1 MALEDSSFIRK
12 AFKTEKEIHV
22 ALGFLLGCLISAL
35 ITYIEAEWS
44 LAEITLAGL
53 WQVHIN
59 TPACWVADLAPVAIA
74 FYSWYGSRKIDMAN
88 RAATDANERYE
99 QMVVLRQMAESS
111 SRSKSEFLANM
122 SHEIRTPMNAII
134 GMNYLMGKTT
144 LSEKQVD
151 YHRKIEVSAKN
162 LLRIIDDILDF
173 SKIEAGKLTLE
184 ADTMTIAEV
193 VSEVADAVN
202 VKLQHKS
209 EVEFITYVDVAIP
222 RYVLGDSLRLR
233 QVLLNLTDNAAKF
246 TERGEI
252 RVMAKLLKSLPY
264 GCIVNFSI
272 RDSGIGITETQLQN
286 LFKPFHQAD
295 LSTTR
300 KYGGTGLG
308 LTICRR
314 IVEMMDG
321 ELTATSEAGVGSE
334 FTFNAFFSNAEA
346 PEEALPMPNYGLT
359 ALLADDSESARMVL
373 TEMLESLGFNVLVA
387 ENAPDA
393 KRIWNEM
400 QERGQ
405 EIALLVV
412 DWKMPGMTGLELV
425 KDIKDGAPEKVPSV
439 VMVTSHGAEAVRDAL
454 NKNLVDGLLIKPIGI
469 STLNDT
475 IADVLQQDQRRLRS
489 KREEVDYMELY
500 RQHLKGVRLLLVE
513 DNEINMDLATELLE
527 DVGAHVDSAVNGIM
541 AVEMAQG
548 QSYDLVLM
556 DIQMPEM
563 DGLTA
568 TREIRKRVKAEELP
582 IVAMTAHAIKGEYEK
597 SLAAGMNDHITKP
610 IDPDVLYRTLVK
622 HIRGISMDSVT
633 TTGTDKKKSAIQISG
648 LKYDEGLKRSGS
660 KKASYH
666 ALLLKFSNRYMNVAT
681 EVRTMVMNSDVA
693 GLADYLHTLAGVS
706 GNVGATD
713 VYELSSKLSVQL
725 KSSKE
730 AGEKKIRVDLIS
742 QMQLLT
748 VKLDELIQS
757 IRDKV
762 KPEVATRDTAK
773 KETVERNWSEFAIHL
788 KASIS
793 ENDSVAL
800 DMIEEALSN
809 VSEGAAVN
817 CLKEVQA
824 SLSDFNFDQALGQIN
839 RGIEQGLFR

>member
-1 MALEDSSFIRK
+1 MALEDSAFIRK
-12 AFKTEKEIHV
+12 AFKTEKEIHI

-44 LAEITLAGL
+44 LTEITLAGL
-53 WQVHIN
+53 WQVHIS
-59 TPACWVADLAPVAIA
+59 TPACWVADLAPFAIA
-74 FYSWYGSRKIDMAN
+74 FYSWFGSRKIDIAN

-99 QMVVLRQMAESS
+99 QMAVLRQMAESS

-134 GMNYLMGKTT
+134 GMNYLMGKTP

-151 YHRKIEVSAKN
+151 YHRKIDVSAKN

-184 ADTMTIAEV
+184 ADTMAIAEV

-272 RDSGIGITETQLQN
+272 RDSGIGITETQLNN
-286 LFKPFHQAD
+286 LFNPFQQAD

-321 ELTATSEAGVGSE
+321 ELTATSESGVGSE
-334 FTFNAFFSNAEA
+334 FTFNAFFSTAEA

-393 KRIWNEM
+393 KKIWNEVL
-400 QERGQ
+400 ERGE

-475 IADVLQQDQRRLRS
+475 IADVLQQDQRRIRS
-489 KREEVDYMELY
+489 KREEVDYMGLY

-527 DVGAHVDSAVNGIM
+527 DVGAHVDAAVNGIM
-541 AVEMAQG
+541 AVEMTQG

-563 DGLTA
+563 DGLAA
-568 TREIRKRVKAEELP
+568 TREIRTRVKADELP

-622 HIRGISMDSVT
+622 HIRGISIDSVVT
-633 TTGTDKKKSAIQISG
+633 EGAERTKSAIQITG
-648 LKYDEGLKRSGS
+648 LKYEEGLKRSGS

-666 ALLLKFSNRYMNVAT
+666 ALLLKFGNRYVNVAT
-681 EVRTMVMNSDVA
+681 EVRTMVMNSDVS

-725 KSSKE
+725 KSAKD
-730 AGEKKIRVDLIS
+730 AGEQKIRVDLIS

-748 VKLDELIQS
+748 VKLDELIGS
-757 IRDKV
+757 IRDKI
-762 KPEVATRDTAK
+762 KPEVATRDVA
-773 KETVERNWSEFAIHL
+773 KETVERNWSEFAIQL

-809 VSEGAAVN
+809 GGEGAAVT
-817 CLKEVQA
+817 CLKEVQT
-824 SLSDFNFDQALGQIN
+824 SLSDFNFDKALEQIN
-839 RGIEQGLFR
+839 RGIDDGLFR

>member
-1 MALEDSSFIRK
+1 MALEDSPFIRK
-12 AFKTEKEIHV
+12 AFKTEKEIHI

-44 LAEITLAGL
+44 LTEITLAGL
-53 WQVHIN
+53 WQVHIS

-99 QMVVLRQMAESS
+99 QMAVLRQMAESS

-134 GMNYLMGKTT
+134 GMNYLMGKTP

-151 YHRKIEVSAKN
+151 YHRKIDVSAKN

-184 ADTMTIAEV
+184 NDTMAIAEV

-272 RDSGIGITETQLQN
+272 RDSGIGITEKQLQN
-286 LFKPFHQAD
+286 LFNPFQQAD

-321 ELTATSEAGVGSE
+321 ELTATSESGVGSD

-346 PEEALPMPNYGLT
+346 PEESLPMPNYGLT

-393 KRIWNEM
+393 KKIWNDVL
-400 QERGQ
+400 ERGE

-475 IADVLQQDQRRLRS
+475 IADVLQQDQRRMRS
-489 KREEVDYMELY
+489 QREEIDYMELY

-541 AVEMAQG
+541 AVEMIQG

-568 TREIRKRVKAEELP
+568 TREIRTRMKADELP

-610 IDPDVLYRTLVK
+610 IDPDVLYRTLIK
-622 HIRGISMDSVT
+622 HIRGISMDMVT
-633 TTGTDKKKSAIQISG
+633 VSGAEKTKSAIQIAG
-648 LKYDEGLKRSGS
+648 LKYEEGLKRSGS
-660 KKASYH
+660 KRASYH
-666 ALLLKFSNRYMNVAT
+666 ALLLKFGNRYVNVAT

-713 VYELSSKLSVQL
+713 AYELASKLSVQL

-730 AGEKKIRVDLIS
+730 AGERKIRVDLIS

-748 VKLDELIQS
+748 VKLDELIRS
-757 IRDKV
+757 IRDKI
-762 KPEVATRDTAK
+762 KPEVATRDSA
-773 KETVERNWSEFAIHL
+773 KETVERNWSELATQL
-788 KASIS
+788 KATIA

-800 DMIEEALSN
+800 DMIEDALSN
-809 VSEGAAVN
+809 GSEGPAMT
-817 CLKEVQA
+817 CLEEVQL
-824 SLSDFNFDQALGQIN
+824 SLSDFNFDKALEQIN
-839 RGIEQGLFR
+839 RGIEEGLFR

>member
-1 MALEDSSFIRK
+1 MALEDSALIRK
-12 AFKTEKEIHV
+12 AFKTEKEIHIV
-22 ALGFLLGCLISAL
+22 LGFLLGCLIAAL

-53 WQVHIN
+53 WQVHRT
-59 TPACWVADLAPVAIA
+59 TPACWVADLAPLAIA
-74 FYSWYGSRKIDMAN
+74 FYSWYGSRKIDKAN
-88 RAATDANERYE
+88 RAAVDATERYE

-134 GMNYLMGKTT
+134 GMNYLMGKTS

-151 YHRKIEVSAKN
+151 YHRKIDISAKN

-184 ADTMTIAEV
+184 NDTMAIAEV

-209 EVEFITYVDVAIP
+209 DVEFITYVDAAIP

-252 RVMAKLLKSLPY
+252 RVMAKLQKSLPY

-272 RDSGIGITETQLQN
+272 RDSGIGITEAQLQN
-286 LFKPFHQAD
+286 LFNPFQQAD

-308 LTICRR
+308 LTICTR

-321 ELTATSEAGVGSE
+321 ELTATSESGVGSE
-334 FTFNAFFSNAEA
+334 FTFNAFFSHAEA
-346 PEEALPMPNYGLT
+346 PVEAAPMPNYGLT

-393 KRIWNEM
+393 KKLWNEVL
-400 QERGQ
+400 ERGE

-475 IADVLQQDQRRLRS
+475 IADVLQQDHRRMRS
-489 KREEVDYMELY
+489 QQQEVDYMELY

-527 DVGAHVDSAVNGIM
+527 DVGAHVDAAVNGIM
-541 AVEMAQG
+541 AVEMTQG

-568 TREIRKRVKAEELP
+568 TREIRKRMKADELP

-622 HIRGISMDSVT
+622 HIRGISMDSIAPQGAERT
-633 TTGTDKKKSAIQISG
+633 KSAIQISG
-648 LKYDEGLKRSGS
+648 LKYEEGLKRSGS
-660 KKASYH
+660 KRASYH
-666 ALLLKFSNRYMNVAT
+666 ALLLKFSNRYVNVAT

-706 GNVGATD
+706 GNVGASEA
-713 VYELSSKLSVQL
+713 YELSSKLSVHM
-725 KSSKE
+725 KSAKE
-730 AGEKKIRVDLIS
+730 AGEQKIRVDLIS
-742 QMQLLT
+742 QMQLLS
-748 VKLDELIQS
+748 VRVDELISS
-757 IRDKV
+757 IRENIM
-762 KPEVATRDTAK
+762 PEVADK
-773 KETVERNWSEFAIHL
+773 SVMKESAERNWSEFAMRL
-788 KASIS
+788 KACVS
-793 ENDSVAL
+793 ENDTVAL
-800 DMIEEALSN
+800 DMLEEALSKGG
-809 VSEGAAVN
+809 EEAVVQ
-817 CLKEVQA
+817 CLKEVQI
-824 SLSDFNFDQALGQIN
+824 SLSDFNFDKALEQIN
-839 RGIEQGLFR
+839 RGLEEGLFR

>member
-1 MALEDSSFIRK
+1 MALEDSALIRK
-12 AFKTEKEIHV
+12 AFKTEKEIHI

-44 LAEITLAGL
+44 LTEITLAGL
-53 WQVHIN
+53 WQVHIS
-59 TPACWVADLAPVAIA
+59 TPACWVADLAPIAIA
-74 FYSWYGSRKIDMAN
+74 FYSWYGSRKIDKAN

-99 QMVVLRQMAESS
+99 QMVVLRQMAESA

-134 GMNYLMGKTT
+134 GMNYLMGKTP

-151 YHRKIEVSAKN
+151 YHRKIDVSAKN

-184 ADTMTIAEV
+184 NDTMAIAEV

-209 EVEFITYVDVAIP
+209 DVEFITYVDAAIP

-286 LFKPFHQAD
+286 LFNPFQQAD

-321 ELTATSEAGVGSE
+321 ELTATSESGVGSE
-334 FTFNAFFSNAEA
+334 FTFNAFFSHAEA
-346 PEEALPMPNYGLT
+346 PQEAAPMPNYGLT

-393 KRIWNEM
+393 KRIWNEVV
-400 QERGQ
+400 ERGE

-475 IADVLQQDQRRLRS
+475 IADVLHQDHSRMRSQR
-489 KREEVDYMELY
+489 KEVDYMELY
-500 RQHLKGVRLLLVE
+500 RQHLNGVRLLLVE

-527 DVGAHVDSAVNGIM
+527 DVGAHVDAAVNGIM
-541 AVEMAQG
+541 AVEMTQG

-568 TREIRKRVKAEELP
+568 TREIRTRVKADELP

-622 HIRGISMDSVT
+622 HIRGISLDSAAT
-633 TTGTDKKKSAIQISG
+633 ESSERSKSSIQITG
-648 LKYDEGLKRSGS
+648 LKYEEGLKRSGS
-660 KKASYH
+660 KQASYH
-666 ALLLKFSNRYMNVAT
+666 ALLLKFSNRYVNVAT
-681 EVRTMVMNSDVA
+681 EVRTMVMNGDVS

-706 GNVGATD
+706 GNVGATEA
-713 VYELSSKLSVQL
+713 YELSSKLSVHL
-725 KSSKE
+725 KSAKE
-730 AGEKKIRVDLIS
+730 AGDQKIRVDLIS

-748 VKLDELIQS
+748 VKLDELITS
-757 IRDKV
+757 IRDKIR
-762 KPEVATRDTAK
+762 PEVADRSAAIQSA
-773 KETVERNWSEFAIHL
+773 EMNWSEFVIRL

-793 ENDSVAL
+793 ENDSIAL
-800 DMIEEALSN
+800 DLIEQALAKGGN
-809 VSEGAAVN
+809 GAALN
-817 CLKEVQA
+817 CLREVQL
-824 SLSDFNFDQALGQIN
+824 SLSDFNFDKALEEIN
-839 RGIEQGLFR
+839 RGLDEGLFR

>member
-1 MALEDSSFIRK
+1 MALEDSVLIRK
-12 AFKTEKEIHV
+12 AFKTEKEIHI
-22 ALGFLLGCLISAL
+22 ALGFLLGCLISVL

-44 LAEITLAGL
+44 LAEITLQGL
-53 WQVHIN
+53 WQVHIQ
-59 TPACWVADLAPVAIA
+59 TPACWIADLAPFAIA
-74 FYSWYGSRKIDMAN
+74 FYSWYGSKKIDHAN
-88 RAATDANERYE
+88 RVAIQANERYE
-99 QMVVLRQMAESS
+99 QMVILREMAESA

-144 LSEKQVD
+144 LSEKQTD

-184 ADTMTIAEV
+184 NTTMAIAEV

-209 EVEFITYVDVAIP
+209 DVEFVTYVDAAIP

-246 TERGEI
+246 TDRGEI

-272 RDSGIGITETQLQN
+272 RDSGIGITEDQLKN
-286 LFKPFHQAD
+286 LFSPFQQAD

-321 ELTATSEAGVGSE
+321 ELTATSESGVGSE
-334 FTFNAFFSNAEA
+334 FTFNAFFSHSEA
-346 PEEALPMPNYGLT
+346 PSEASPMPNYGLT

-373 TEMLESLGFNVLVA
+373 TEMLQSLGFNVLVA

-393 KRIWNEM
+393 KRIWNEVLD
-400 QERGQ
+400 RGE

-425 KDIKDGAPEKVPSV
+425 KDIKDSAPEKVPSV

-475 IADVLQQDQRRLRS
+475 IADVLNQDQMRIRS
-489 KREEVDYMELY
+489 PRQEVDFMELY
-500 RQHLKGVRLLLVE
+500 RQHLKGIRLLLVE
-513 DNEINMDLATELLE
+513 DNEINMDLARELLE
-527 DVGAHVDSAVNGIM
+527 DVGAYVDSAVNGIM
-541 AVEMAQG
+541 AVEMAIE

-568 TREIRKRVKAEELP
+568 TREIRKRLSADKLP

-597 SLAAGMNDHITKP
+597 SLASGMNDHITKP

-622 HIRGISMDSVT
+622 HIRGVSIDSEGT
-633 TTGTDKKKSAIQISG
+633 TSIATRKSAISIPG
-648 LKYDEGLKRSGS
+648 LKYDEGLRRSGS
-660 KKASYH
+660 KSSSYH
-666 ALLLKFSNRYMNVAT
+666 ALLLKFSSRYINVAT
-681 EVRTMVMNSDVA
+681 EMRTMVMNSDVPRMA
-693 GLADYLHTLAGVS
+693 EYLHTLAGVS
-706 GNVGATD
+706 GNVGAME
-713 VYELSSKLSVQL
+713 VYDLASKLSVQI
-725 KSSKE
+725 KAAHE
-730 AGEKKIRVDLIS
+730 AGERKVRVDLIS
-742 QMQLLT
+742 HMQLLT
-748 VKLDELIQS
+748 VKLEELILS
-757 IRDKV
+757 IR
-762 KPEVATRDTAK
+762 ENIQL
-773 KETVERNWSEFAIHL
+773 ESIERASTGSKQKNLAELTYRL
-788 KASIS
+788 KASIA

-800 DMIEEALSN
+800 DILEEVLSQLE
-809 VSEGAAVN
+809 EGPASA
-817 CLKEVQA
+817 CLREVQH
-824 SLSDFNFDQALGQIN
+824 SLSDFNFDKALEQI
-839 RGIEQGLFR
+839 RKGIDDGLFH

>member
-1 MALEDSSFIRK
+1 MGLKDSAFIRK
-12 AFKTEKEIHV
+12 TFKTEKEIHV
-22 ALGFLLGCLISAL
+22 AMGFLLGCLISL
-35 ITYIEAEWS
+35 VITYVEAEW
-44 LAEITLAGL
+44 LLTEITIKGL
-53 WQVHIN
+53 WQVHLSR
-59 TPACWVADLAPVAIA
+59 PACWVADMVPLAIA
-74 FYSWYGSRKIDMAN
+74 FYSWYGSRKINRAN
-88 RAATDANERYE
+88 QAATDANERYE
-99 QMVVLRQMAESS
+99 QMVVLRQMAESA

-134 GMNYLMGKTT
+134 GMNYLMGKTPM
-144 LSEKQVD
+144 SEKQVD

-184 ADTMTIAEV
+184 NGTMAISEV

-209 EVEFITYVDVAIP
+209 EVEFITYIDAGIP

-272 RDSGIGITETQLQN
+272 RDSGIGITDQQLKN
-286 LFKPFHQAD
+286 LFNPFQQAD

-321 ELTATSEAGVGSE
+321 ELTATSESGVGSE
-334 FTFNAFFSNAEA
+334 FTFNAFFSHAEA

-373 TEMLESLGFNVLVA
+373 TEMLQSLGFNVLVA

-393 KRIWNEM
+393 KRIWNDVL
-400 QERGQ
+400 ERGE

-425 KDIKDGAPEKVPSV
+425 KDIKDGAPDKVPSV

-475 IADVLQQDQRRLRS
+475 IADVLHHDQKHLRS
-489 KREEVDYMELY
+489 ERQEVDYMELY
-500 RQHLKGVRLLLVE
+500 KQHLKGVRLLLVE

-527 DVGAHVDSAVNGIM
+527 DVGAHVDAAVNGMM
-541 AVEMAQG
+541 AVEMALG

-563 DGLTA
+563 DGLAA
-568 TREIRKRVKAEELP
+568 TREIRKRIDADSLP

-622 HIRGISMDSVT
+622 HIRGVSMDST
-633 TTGTDKKKSAIQISG
+633 ASKAANRTKSEIQIVG
-648 LKYDEGLKRSGS
+648 LKYEEGLKRSGS
-660 KKASYH
+660 KQASYH
-666 ALLLKFSNRYMNVAT
+666 ALLLKFGNRYVNVST
-681 EVRTMVMNSDVA
+681 EVRTMVMNSDVP
-693 GLADYLHTLAGVS
+693 GLAEYLHTLAGVS
-706 GNVGATD
+706 GNVGATET
-713 VYELSSKLSVQL
+713 YELSSKLAVAM
-725 KSSKE
+725 KTAKD
-730 AGEKKIRVDLIS
+730 AGDKKIRVDLIS
-742 QMQLLT
+742 QMQKMT
-748 VKLDELIQS
+748 MKVEELIRS
-757 IRDKV
+757 IRDNI
-762 KPEVATRDTAK
+762 KPEVAK
-773 KETVERNWSEFAIHL
+773 KSATKDVVQRNWSELATQL
-788 KASIS
+788 KASIAD
-793 ENDSVAL
+793 NDAAAL
-800 DMIEEALSN
+800 DILEEALTN
-809 VSEGAAVN
+809 AGEGAVVN
-817 CLKEVQA
+817 CLREVQT
-824 SLSDFNFDQALGQIN
+824 SLSDFNFDKALEQLDA
-839 RGIEQGLFR
+839 GIENGLFA

>member
-1 MALEDSSFIRK
+1 MALEDSKIVRK
-12 AFKTEKEIHV
+12 AFKTEKEIHI

-44 LAEITLAGL
+44 LVEITLQGL
-53 WQVHIN
+53 WQVHLD
-59 TPACWVADLAPVAIA
+59 TPACWIADTAPFAIA
-74 FYSWYGSRKIDMAN
+74 FYSWYGSRKIDQAN
-88 RAATDANERYE
+88 RVASQANERYE
-99 QMVVLRQMAESS
+99 QMVVLREMAESS

-134 GMNYLMGKTT
+134 GMNYLMGKTS
-144 LSEKQVD
+144 LSEKQTD
-151 YHRKIEVSAKN
+151 YYRKIDVSAKN

-184 ADTMTIAEV
+184 NSTMAISEV

-202 VKLQHKS
+202 VKLQHKPD
-209 EVEFITYVDVAIP
+209 VEFVTYVDASIP

-252 RVMAKLLKSLPY
+252 RVMAKLQKSLPY

-286 LFKPFHQAD
+286 LFNPFQQAD

-321 ELTATSEAGVGSE
+321 ELSGTSESGVGSE
-334 FTFNAFFSNAEA
+334 FSFNAFFSHSEA
-346 PEEALPMPNYGLT
+346 PSESIPMPNYGLT

-373 TEMLESLGFNVLVA
+373 TEMLQSLGFNVLVA

-393 KRIWNEM
+393 KRIWNEVL
-400 QERGQ
+400 ERGE

-412 DWKMPGMTGLELV
+412 DWKMPGMSGLELV

-475 IADVLQQDQRRLRS
+475 IADVLEQDQMRVRS
-489 KREEVDYMELY
+489 SRQDVDYMEMY
-500 RQHLKGVRLLLVE
+500 KQHLKGVRLLLVE

-527 DVGAHVDSAVNGIM
+527 EVGASVDAAVNGIM
-541 AVEMAQG
+541 AVEMAFG

-563 DGLTA
+563 DGLAA
-568 TREIRKRVKAEELP
+568 TREIRTRLKADELP

-597 SLAAGMNDHITKP
+597 SLAAVMNDHITTP

-622 HIRGISMDSVT
+622 HIRGISLDGSVNESSSR
-633 TTGTDKKKSAIQISG
+633 GKSDIQIAG

-660 KKASYH
+660 KRASYH
-666 ALLLKFSNRYMNVAT
+666 ALLLKFSNRYVNVAT
-681 EVRTMVMNSDVA
+681 EVRTMVMNGDVA
-693 GLADYLHTLAGVS
+693 GLAEYLHTLAGVS

-713 VYELSSKLSVQL
+713 AYELSSKLSVQL
-725 KSSKE
+725 KSAKE
-730 AGEKKIRVDLIS
+730 AGEQKIRVDLIS

-748 VKLDELIQS
+748 VKMDQLVQS
-757 IRDKV
+757 IRDQI
-762 KPEVATRDTAK
+762 KPEIAERNAVS
-773 KETVERNWSEFAIHL
+773 VSPERNWNEWVGQL
-788 KASIS
+788 KTAIS
-793 ENDSVAL
+793 ENDSIAL
-800 DMIEEALSN
+800 DMLEEVLAS
-809 VSEGAAVN
+809 SGEGAVVN
-817 CLKEVQA
+817 CLREVQL
-824 SLSDFNFDQALGQIN
+824 SLSDFNFDQGLGQLN
-839 RGIEQGLFR
+839 RGIDDGLFRS

>member
-1 MALEDSSFIRK
+1 MALEDSALIRK
-12 AFKTEKEIHV
+12 AFKTEKEIHIV
-22 ALGFLLGCLISAL
+22 LGFLLGCLIAAL

-53 WQVHIN
+53 WQVHRT
-59 TPACWVADLAPVAIA
+59 TPACWVADLAPLAIA
-74 FYSWYGSRKIDMAN
+74 FYSWYGSRKIDKAN
-88 RAATDANERYE
+88 RAAVDATERYE

-134 GMNYLMGKTT
+134 GMNYLMGKTS

-151 YHRKIEVSAKN
+151 YHRKIDISAKN

-184 ADTMTIAEV
+184 NDTMAIAEV

-209 EVEFITYVDVAIP
+209 DVEFITYVDAAIP

-252 RVMAKLLKSLPY
+252 RVMAKLQKSLPY

-272 RDSGIGITETQLQN
+272 RDSGIGITEAQLQN
-286 LFKPFHQAD
+286 LFNPFQQAD

-308 LTICRR
+308 LTICTR

-321 ELTATSEAGVGSE
+321 ELTATSESGVGSE
-334 FTFNAFFSNAEA
+334 FTFNAFFSHAEA
-346 PEEALPMPNYGLT
+346 PVEAAPMPNYGLT

-393 KRIWNEM
+393 KKLWNEVL
-400 QERGQ
+400 ERGE

-475 IADVLQQDQRRLRS
+475 IAEVLQQDHRRMRS
-489 KREEVDYMELY
+489 QQQEVDYMELY
-500 RQHLKGVRLLLVE
+500 RQHLKGIRLLLVE

-527 DVGAHVDSAVNGIM
+527 DVGAHVDAAVNGIM
-541 AVEMAQG
+541 AVEMTQG

-568 TREIRKRVKAEELP
+568 TREIRTRMKADELP

-622 HIRGISMDSVT
+622 HIRGISMDSIAPQ
-633 TTGTDKKKSAIQISG
+633 GADKTKSAIQISG
-648 LKYDEGLKRSGS
+648 LKYEEGLKRSGS
-660 KKASYH
+660 KRASYH
-666 ALLLKFSNRYMNVAT
+666 ALLLKFSNRYVNVAT

-706 GNVGATD
+706 GNVGATEA
-713 VYELSSKLSVQL
+713 YELSSKLSVHM
-725 KSSKE
+725 KSAKE
-730 AGEKKIRVDLIS
+730 AGEQKIRVDLIS
-742 QMQLLT
+742 QMQLLS
-748 VKLDELIQS
+748 VRVDELISS
-757 IRDKV
+757 IRENIM
-762 KPEVATRDTAK
+762 PEVADKSVT
-773 KETVERNWSEFAIHL
+773 KESAERNWSEFAMRL
-788 KASIS
+788 KASVS
-793 ENDSVAL
+793 ENDTVAL
-800 DMIEEALSN
+800 DMLDEALSKGG
-809 VSEGAAVN
+809 EEAVVQ
-817 CLKEVQA
+817 CLKEVQI
-824 SLSDFNFDQALGQIN
+824 SLSDFNFEKALEQIN
-839 RGIEQGLFR
+839 RGLEEGLFR

>member
-1 MALEDSSFIRK
+1 MALEDSAFIRK
-12 AFKTEKEIHV
+12 AFKTEKEIHI

-44 LAEITLAGL
+44 LTEITLAGL
-53 WQVHIN
+53 WQVHIS
-59 TPACWVADLAPVAIA
+59 TPACWVADLAPFAIA
-74 FYSWYGSRKIDMAN
+74 FYSWFGSRKIDIAN

-99 QMVVLRQMAESS
+99 QMAVLRQMAESS

-134 GMNYLMGKTT
+134 GMNYLMGKTP

-151 YHRKIEVSAKN
+151 YHRKIDVSAKN

-184 ADTMTIAEV
+184 ADTMAIAEV

-272 RDSGIGITETQLQN
+272 RDSGIGITETQLNN
-286 LFKPFHQAD
+286 LFNPFQQAD

-321 ELTATSEAGVGSE
+321 ELTATSESGVGSE

-393 KRIWNEM
+393 KKIWNEVL
-400 QERGQ
+400 ERGE

-475 IADVLQQDQRRLRS
+475 IADVLQQDQRRIRS
-489 KREEVDYMELY
+489 KREEVDYMGLY

-527 DVGAHVDSAVNGIM
+527 DVGAHVDAAVNGIM
-541 AVEMAQG
+541 AVEMTQG

-563 DGLTA
+563 DGLAA
-568 TREIRKRVKAEELP
+568 TREIRTRVKADELP

-622 HIRGISMDSVT
+622 HIRGISIDSVVT
-633 TTGTDKKKSAIQISG
+633 EGAERTKSAIQITG
-648 LKYDEGLKRSGS
+648 LKYEEGLKRSGS

-666 ALLLKFSNRYMNVAT
+666 ALLLKFGNRYVNVAT
-681 EVRTMVMNSDVA
+681 EVRTMVMNSDVS

-725 KSSKE
+725 KSAKD
-730 AGEKKIRVDLIS
+730 AGEQKIRVDLIS

-748 VKLDELIQS
+748 VKLDELIGS
-757 IRDKV
+757 IRDKI
-762 KPEVATRDTAK
+762 KPEVATRDVA
-773 KETVERNWSEFAIHL
+773 KETVERNWSEFAIQL

-809 VSEGAAVN
+809 GGEGAAVT
-817 CLKEVQA
+817 CLKEVQT
-824 SLSDFNFDQALGQIN
+824 SLSDFNFDKALEQIN
-839 RGIEQGLFR
+839 RGIDDGLFR

>member
-1 MALEDSSFIRK
+1 MALEDSALIRK
-12 AFKTEKEIHV
+12 AFKTEKEIHIV
-22 ALGFLLGCLISAL
+22 LGFLLGCLIAAL

-53 WQVHIN
+53 WQVHRT
-59 TPACWVADLAPVAIA
+59 TPACWVADLAPLAIA
-74 FYSWYGSRKIDMAN
+74 FYSWYGSRKIDKAN
-88 RAATDANERYE
+88 RAAVDATERYE
-99 QMVVLRQMAESS
+99 QMVLLRQMAESS

-134 GMNYLMGKTT
+134 GMNYLMGKTS

-151 YHRKIEVSAKN
+151 YHRKIDISAKN

-184 ADTMTIAEV
+184 NDTMAIAEV

-209 EVEFITYVDVAIP
+209 DVEFITYVDAAIP

-252 RVMAKLLKSLPY
+252 RVMAKLQKSLPY

-272 RDSGIGITETQLQN
+272 RDSGIGITEAQLQN
-286 LFKPFHQAD
+286 LFNPFQQAD

-308 LTICRR
+308 LTICTR

-321 ELTATSEAGVGSE
+321 ELTATSESGVGSE
-334 FTFNAFFSNAEA
+334 FTFNAFFSHAEA
-346 PEEALPMPNYGLT
+346 PVEAAPMPNYGLT

-393 KRIWNEM
+393 KKLWNEVL
-400 QERGQ
+400 ERGE

-475 IADVLQQDQRRLRS
+475 IAEVLQQDHRRMRS
-489 KREEVDYMELY
+489 QQQEVDYMELY

-527 DVGAHVDSAVNGIM
+527 DVGAHVDAAVNGIM
-541 AVEMAQG
+541 AVEMTQG

-568 TREIRKRVKAEELP
+568 TREIRKRMKADELP
-582 IVAMTAHAIKGEYEK
+582 IVAMTAHAIKGEFEK

-622 HIRGISMDSVT
+622 HIRGISMDSIAPQGAERT
-633 TTGTDKKKSAIQISG
+633 KSAIQISG
-648 LKYDEGLKRSGS
+648 LKYEEGLKRSGS
-660 KKASYH
+660 KRSSYH
-666 ALLLKFSNRYMNVAT
+666 ALLLKFSNRYVNVAT

-706 GNVGATD
+706 GNVGASEA
-713 VYELSSKLSVQL
+713 YELSSKLSVHM
-725 KSSKE
+725 KSAKE
-730 AGEKKIRVDLIS
+730 AGEQKIRVDLIS
-742 QMQLLT
+742 QMQLLS
-748 VKLDELIQS
+748 VRVDELISS
-757 IRDKV
+757 IRENIM
-762 KPEVATRDTAK
+762 PEVADK
-773 KETVERNWSEFAIHL
+773 SVMKESAERNWSEFAMRL
-788 KASIS
+788 KACVS
-793 ENDSVAL
+793 ENDTVAL
-800 DMIEEALSN
+800 DMLEEALSKGG
-809 VSEGAAVN
+809 EEAVVQ
-817 CLKEVQA
+817 CLKEVQI
-824 SLSDFNFDQALGQIN
+824 SLSDFNFDKALEQIN
-839 RGIEQGLFR
+839 RGLEEGLFR

>member
-1 MALEDSSFIRK
+1 MANSDGTLIRK
-12 AFKTEKEIHV
+12 AFRTEKEIHI
-22 ALGFLLGCLISAL
+22 ALGFLLGCLISVL
-35 ITYIEAEWS
+35 ITYAEAAWS
-44 LAEITLAGL
+44 LAEITMSGL
-53 WQVHIN
+53 WQIHRS

-74 FYSWYGSRKIDMAN
+74 FYSWYGGRKIDSAN

-99 QMVVLRQMAESS
+99 QMVVLRQMAEGA

-134 GMNYLMGKTT
+134 GMNYLMGKTP

-151 YHRKIEVSAKN
+151 YYRKIDVSAKN

-184 ADTMTIAEV
+184 NGTMAIAEV

-202 VKLQHKS
+202 VKLQQKS
-209 EVEFITYVDVAIP
+209 DVEFITYVDAAIP

-272 RDSGIGITETQLQN
+272 RDSGIGITEAQLKN
-286 LFKPFHQAD
+286 LFNPFQQAD

-321 ELTATSEAGVGSE
+321 ELSATSESGLGSE
-334 FTFNAFFSNAEA
+334 FTFNAFFSHSEA
-346 PEEALPMPNYGLT
+346 PEESLPMPNYGLT

-373 TEMLESLGFNVLVA
+373 TEMLQSLGFNVLIA
-387 ENAPDA
+387 ENAPQA
-393 KRIWNEM
+393 KRIWNEV
-400 QERGQ
+400 QERGE

-425 KDIKDGAPEKVPSV
+425 KDIKDGAPAKVPSV
-439 VMVTSHGAEAVRDAL
+439 VMVTSHGAEAVREAL

-475 IADVLQQDQRRLRS
+475 IADVLQQDQRRMRS
-489 KREEVDYMELY
+489 ERQEVNYMELY
-500 RQHLKGVRLLLVE
+500 REHLHGVRLLLVE
-513 DNEINMDLATELLE
+513 DNEINRDLATELLE
-527 DVGAHVDSAVNGIM
+527 DVGAYVDVAVNGIM
-541 AVEMAQG
+541 AVEMALG

-568 TREIRKRVKAEELP
+568 TREIRTRMVGGQLP

-610 IDPDVLYRTLVK
+610 IDPDVLYQTLVK
-622 HIRGISMDSVT
+622 HIRGISMDAVANKAPERT
-633 TTGTDKKKSAIQISG
+633 KATIQITG
-648 LKYDEGLKRSGS
+648 LKYEDGLKRSGS
-660 KKASYH
+660 KRESYH
-666 ALLLKFSNRYMNVAT
+666 ALLLKFGNRYVNAST
-681 EVRTMVMNSDVA
+681 EVRTMVMNSDVS
-693 GLADYLHTLAGVS
+693 GLAVYLHTLAGVS
-706 GNVGATD
+706 GNIGATD
-713 VYELSSKLSVQL
+713 TYELSSKLSVHM
-725 KSSKE
+725 KSAKE
-730 AGEKKIRVDLIS
+730 SGEKKIRVDLIS
-742 QMQLLT
+742 EMQLLT
-748 VKLDELIQS
+748 VKLEELIRS
-757 IRDKV
+757 IRDNIKPVIAEKV
-762 KPEVATRDTAK
+762 IVGAS
-773 KETVERNWSEFAIHL
+773 VERNWSDLATEL

-793 ENDSVAL
+793 ANDSIAL
-800 DMIEEALSN
+800 DMIQEALSN
-809 VSEGAAVN
+809 EGEGAAIS
-817 CLKEVQA
+817 CLKEVQL
-824 SLSDFNFDQALGQIN
+824 SLSDFNFDAALEQIN
-839 RGIEQGLFR
+839 RGIDSGVFR

>member
-1 MALEDSSFIRK
+1 MALEDSALIRK
-12 AFKTEKEIHV
+12 AFKTEKEIHIV
-22 ALGFLLGCLISAL
+22 LGFLLGCLIAAL

-44 LAEITLAGL
+44 LSEITLAGL
-53 WQVHIN
+53 WQVHRS
-59 TPACWVADLAPVAIA
+59 TPACWVADLAPLAIA
-74 FYSWYGSRKIDMAN
+74 FYSWYGSRKIDKAN
-88 RAATDANERYE
+88 RAAVDATERYE
-99 QMVVLRQMAESS
+99 QMAVLRQMAESS

-134 GMNYLMGKTT
+134 GMNYLMGKTS

-151 YHRKIEVSAKN
+151 YHRKIDVSAKN

-184 ADTMTIAEV
+184 NDTMAIAEV

-209 EVEFITYVDVAIP
+209 DVEFITYVDAAIP

-252 RVMAKLLKSLPY
+252 RVMAKLQKSLPY

-272 RDSGIGITETQLQN
+272 RDSGIGITEAQLHN
-286 LFKPFHQAD
+286 LFNPFQQAD

-308 LTICRR
+308 LTICTR

-321 ELTATSEAGVGSE
+321 ELTATSEAGLGSE
-334 FTFNAFFSNAEA
+334 FTFNAFFSHAEA
-346 PEEALPMPNYGLT
+346 PEEAAPMPNYGLT

-393 KRIWNEM
+393 KKLWNDVL
-400 QERGQ
+400 ERGE

-475 IADVLQQDQRRLRS
+475 IADVLQQDHRRMRS
-489 KREEVDYMELY
+489 QQQEVDYMELY

-527 DVGAHVDSAVNGIM
+527 DVGAHVDAAVNGIM
-541 AVEMAQG
+541 AVEMTQG

-568 TREIRKRVKAEELP
+568 TREIRTRMKADELP

-622 HIRGISMDSVT
+622 HIRGISMDSIAPQGAERT
-633 TTGTDKKKSAIQISG
+633 KSAIQISG
-648 LKYDEGLKRSGS
+648 LKYEEGLKRSGS
-660 KKASYH
+660 KRASYH
-666 ALLLKFSNRYMNVAT
+666 ALLLKFSNRYVNVAT

-693 GLADYLHTLAGVS
+693 GLSDYLHTLAGVS
-706 GNVGATD
+706 GNVGATEA
-713 VYELSSKLSVQL
+713 YELSSKLSVHM
-725 KSSKE
+725 KSAKE
-730 AGEKKIRVDLIS
+730 AGEQKIRVDLIS
-742 QMQLLT
+742 QMQLLS
-748 VKLDELIQS
+748 VRVDELIS
-757 IRDKV
+757 AIRENIM
-762 KPEVATRDTAK
+762 PEVADRSVTRESA
-773 KETVERNWSEFAIHL
+773 ERNWSEFAMRL
-788 KASIS
+788 KASVS
-793 ENDSVAL
+793 ENDTVAL
-800 DMIEEALSN
+800 DMLDEALSKGG
-809 VSEGAAVN
+809 EEAVVQ
-817 CLKEVQA
+817 CLKEVQI
-824 SLSDFNFDQALGQIN
+824 SLSDFNFDKALEQIN
-839 RGIEQGLFR
+839 RGLEEGLFR

>member
-1 MALEDSSFIRK
+1 MALEDSPFIRK
-12 AFKTEKEIHV
+12 AFKTEKEIHI

-44 LAEITLAGL
+44 LTEITLAGL
-53 WQVHIN
+53 WQVHIS

-99 QMVVLRQMAESS
+99 QMAVLRQMAESS

-134 GMNYLMGKTT
+134 GMNYLMGKTP

-151 YHRKIEVSAKN
+151 YHRKIDVSAKN

-184 ADTMTIAEV
+184 NDTMAIAEV

-286 LFKPFHQAD
+286 LFNPFQQAD

-321 ELTATSEAGVGSE
+321 ELTATSESGVGSD

-346 PEEALPMPNYGLT
+346 PEESLPMPNYGLT

-393 KRIWNEM
+393 KKIWNDVL
-400 QERGQ
+400 ERGE

-475 IADVLQQDQRRLRS
+475 IADVLQQDQRRMRS
-489 KREEVDYMELY
+489 QREEIDYMELY

-541 AVEMAQG
+541 AVEMIQG

-568 TREIRKRVKAEELP
+568 TREIRTRMKADELP

-610 IDPDVLYRTLVK
+610 IDPDVLYRTLIK
-622 HIRGISMDSVT
+622 HIRGISMDMVT
-633 TTGTDKKKSAIQISG
+633 VSGAEKTKSAIQIAG
-648 LKYDEGLKRSGS
+648 LKYEEGLKRSGS
-660 KKASYH
+660 KRASYH
-666 ALLLKFSNRYMNVAT
+666 ALLLKFGNRYVNVAT

-713 VYELSSKLSVQL
+713 AYELASKLSVQL

-730 AGEKKIRVDLIS
+730 AGERKIRVDLIS

-748 VKLDELIQS
+748 VKLDELIRS
-757 IRDKV
+757 IRDKI
-762 KPEVATRDTAK
+762 KPEVATRDSA
-773 KETVERNWSEFAIHL
+773 KETVERNWSELATQL
-788 KASIS
+788 KATIA

-800 DMIEEALSN
+800 DMIEDALSN
-809 VSEGAAVN
+809 GSEGPAMT
-817 CLKEVQA
+817 CLKEVQL
-824 SLSDFNFDQALGQIN
+824 SLSDFNFDKALEQIN
-839 RGIEQGLFR
+839 RGIEEGLFR

>member
-1 MALEDSSFIRK
+1 MALEDNAIVRR
-12 AFKTEKEIHV
+12 AFKTEKEIHI
-22 ALGFLLGCLISAL
+22 ALGFLLGCLIAAL

-44 LAEITLAGL
+44 LEEITFYGL
-53 WQVHIN
+53 WQVHLH
-59 TPACWVADLAPVAIA
+59 TPACWIADMAPFAIA
-74 FYSWYGSRKIDMAN
+74 FYSWYGSRKIDHAN
-88 RAATDANERYE
+88 RVATQANERYE
-99 QMVVLRQMAESS
+99 QMVILREMAESA

-134 GMNYLMGKTT
+134 GMNYLMGKTS
-144 LSEKQVD
+144 LNEKQND
-151 YHRKIEVSAKN
+151 YHRKIDVSAKN

-184 ADTMTIAEV
+184 NSTMAIAEV

-209 EVEFITYVDVAIP
+209 DVEFVTYVDAAIP

-272 RDSGIGITETQLQN
+272 RDSGIGITEAQLKN
-286 LFKPFHQAD
+286 LFNPFQQAD

-321 ELTATSEAGVGSE
+321 ELAATSEAGVGSE
-334 FTFNAFFSNAEA
+334 FTFNAFFSHSEAPAEA
-346 PEEALPMPNYGLT
+346 IAMPNYGLT

-373 TEMLESLGFNVLVA
+373 TEMLQSLGFQVLVA

-393 KRIWNEM
+393 KRIWNEVSDS
-400 QERGQ
+400 GG

-425 KDIKDGAPEKVPSV
+425 KDIKDSAPEKVPSV

-475 IADVLQQDQRRLRS
+475 IADVLNQDQLRVRS
-489 KREEVDYMELY
+489 PRQEVDFMALY

-527 DVGAHVDSAVNGIM
+527 DVGASVDAAVNGIM
-541 AVEMAQG
+541 AVEMALG
-548 QSYDLVLM
+548 QSYDMILM

-568 TREIRKRVKAEELP
+568 TREIRKELLADQLP

-610 IDPDVLYRTLVK
+610 IDPDVLYKTLVK
-622 HIRGISMDSVT
+622 HIRGIDIEAANSLRSNQR
-633 TTGTDKKKSAIQISG
+633 KSSISIKG
-648 LKYDEGLKRSGS
+648 LKYEEGLRRSGS
-660 KKASYH
+660 KSSSYH
-666 ALLLKFSNRYMNVAT
+666 ALLLKFCNRYPNMAT
-681 EVRTMVMNSDVA
+681 EMRTMVMNSDVS
-693 GLADYLHTLAGVS
+693 GLAEYLHTLTGVS

-713 VYELSSKLSVQL
+713 VYELSGKLAVQL
-725 KSSKE
+725 KAANE
-730 AGEKKIRVDLIS
+730 ASEKKIRVDLIS
-742 QMQLLT
+742 QIQLLT
-748 VKLDELIQS
+748 VKMEELIRE
-757 IRDKV
+757 IRNNIH
-762 KPEVATRDTAK
+762 PEQTDRNKTGDVQRD
-773 KETVERNWSEFAIHL
+773 WSELAIRL
-788 KASIS
+788 KASIA
-793 ENDSVAL
+793 ENDSLAL
-800 DMIEEALSN
+800 DMVEDALQELKAGT
-809 VSEGAAVN
+809 VHQ
-817 CLKEVQA
+817 CLTEVQL
-824 SLSDFNFDQALGQIN
+824 SLSDFNFEKALEQIS
-839 RGIEQGLFR
+839 RGIDNGLFR

>member
-1 MALEDSSFIRK
+1 MALEDSPFIRK
-12 AFKTEKEIHV
+12 AFKTEKEIHI

-44 LAEITLAGL
+44 LTEITLAGL
-53 WQVHIN
+53 WHVHIS

-74 FYSWYGSRKIDMAN
+74 FYSWYGSRKIDIAN

-99 QMVVLRQMAESS
+99 QMAVLRQMAESA

-134 GMNYLMGKTT
+134 GMNYLMGKTP

-151 YHRKIEVSAKN
+151 YHRKIDVSAKN

-184 ADTMTIAEV
+184 NDTMAIAEV

-286 LFKPFHQAD
+286 LFNPFQQAD

-321 ELTATSEAGVGSE
+321 ELTATSESGVGSE

-346 PEEALPMPNYGLT
+346 PEESLPMPNYGLT

-393 KRIWNEM
+393 KKIWNDVL
-400 QERGQ
+400 ERGE

-475 IADVLQQDQRRLRS
+475 IADVLQQDQRRMRS
-489 KREEVDYMELY
+489 QREEIDYMELY

-541 AVEMAQG
+541 AVEMTQG

-568 TREIRKRVKAEELP
+568 TREIRTRMKADELP

-622 HIRGISMDSVT
+622 HIRGISMDMVT
-633 TTGTDKKKSAIQISG
+633 ASGAEKTKSAIQIAG
-648 LKYDEGLKRSGS
+648 LKYEEGLKRSGS
-660 KKASYH
+660 KRASYH
-666 ALLLKFSNRYMNVAT
+666 ALLLKFGNRYVNVAT

-713 VYELSSKLSVQL
+713 AYELASKLSVQL

-730 AGEKKIRVDLIS
+730 AGERKIRVDLIS

-748 VKLDELIQS
+748 VKLDELIRS
-757 IRDKV
+757 IRDKI
-762 KPEVATRDTAK
+762 KPEVATRDSA
-773 KETVERNWSEFAIHL
+773 KETVERNWSELATQL
-788 KASIS
+788 KATIA

-800 DMIEEALSN
+800 DMIEDALSN
-809 VSEGAAVN
+809 SSEGPAMT
-817 CLKEVQA
+817 CLKEVQL
-824 SLSDFNFDQALGQIN
+824 SLSDFNFDKALEQIS
-839 RGIEQGLFR
+839 RGIEEGLFR

>member
-1 MALEDSSFIRK
+1 MALEDSALIRK
-12 AFKTEKEIHV
+12 AFKTEKEIHIV
-22 ALGFLLGCLISAL
+22 LGFLLGCLIAAL

-53 WQVHIN
+53 WQVHSS
-59 TPACWVADLAPVAIA
+59 TPACWVADLAPLAIA
-74 FYSWYGSRKIDMAN
+74 FYSWYGSRKIDKAN
-88 RAATDANERYE
+88 RAAVDATERYE
-99 QMVVLRQMAESS
+99 QMVELRQMAESS

-134 GMNYLMGKTT
+134 GMNYLMGKTS

-151 YHRKIEVSAKN
+151 YHRKIDVSAKN

-184 ADTMTIAEV
+184 NDTMAIAEV

-209 EVEFITYVDVAIP
+209 DVEFITYVDAAIP

-252 RVMAKLLKSLPY
+252 RVMAKLQKSLPY

-272 RDSGIGITETQLQN
+272 RDSGIGITEAQLQN
-286 LFKPFHQAD
+286 LFNPFQQAD

-308 LTICRR
+308 LTICTR

-321 ELTATSEAGVGSE
+321 ELTATSESGVGSE
-334 FTFNAFFSNAEA
+334 FTFNAFFSHAEA
-346 PEEALPMPNYGLT
+346 PQEAAPMPNYGLT

-393 KRIWNEM
+393 KKLWNEVL
-400 QERGQ
+400 ERGE

-425 KDIKDGAPEKVPSV
+425 KDIKDSAPEKVPSV

-475 IADVLQQDQRRLRS
+475 IADVLQQDHRRMRS
-489 KREEVDYMELY
+489 QQQEVDYMELY

-513 DNEINMDLATELLE
+513 DNEINLDLATELLE
-527 DVGAHVDSAVNGIM
+527 DVGAHVDAAVNGII
-541 AVEMAQG
+541 AVEMTQG

-568 TREIRKRVKAEELP
+568 TREIRTRMKADELP

-610 IDPDVLYRTLVK
+610 IDPDILYRTLVK
-622 HIRGISMDSVT
+622 HIRGISMDSIAPRGAERT
-633 TTGTDKKKSAIQISG
+633 KSAIQISG
-648 LKYDEGLKRSGS
+648 LKYEEGLKRSGS
-660 KKASYH
+660 KRASYH
-666 ALLLKFSNRYMNVAT
+666 ALLLKFSNRYVNVAT

-693 GLADYLHTLAGVS
+693 GLADYLHTFAGVS
-706 GNVGATD
+706 GNVGATEA
-713 VYELSSKLSVQL
+713 YELSSKLSVHM
-725 KSSKE
+725 KSAKE
-730 AGEKKIRVDLIS
+730 AGEQKIRVDLIS
-742 QMQLLT
+742 QMQLLS
-748 VKLDELIQS
+748 VRVDELISS
-757 IRDKV
+757 IRENIM
-762 KPEVATRDTAK
+762 PEVADKTVS
-773 KETVERNWSEFAIHL
+773 KESAERNWSEFAMRL
-788 KASIS
+788 KASVS
-793 ENDSVAL
+793 ENDTVAL
-800 DMIEEALSN
+800 DMLDEALSKGG
-809 VSEGAAVN
+809 EEAVVQ
-817 CLKEVQA
+817 CLKEVQI
-824 SLSDFNFDQALGQIN
+824 SLSDFNFDKALEQIN
-839 RGIEQGLFR
+839 RGLEEGLFR

>member
-1 MALEDSSFIRK
+1 MALEDSALIRK
-12 AFKTEKEIHV
+12 AFKTEKEIHIV
-22 ALGFLLGCLISAL
+22 LGFLLGCLIAAL

-53 WQVHIN
+53 WQVHRT
-59 TPACWVADLAPVAIA
+59 TPACWVADLAPLAIA
-74 FYSWYGSRKIDMAN
+74 FYSWYGSRKIDKAN
-88 RAATDANERYE
+88 RAAVDATERYE
-99 QMVVLRQMAESS
+99 QMAVLRQMAESS

-134 GMNYLMGKTT
+134 GMNYLMGKTS

-151 YHRKIEVSAKN
+151 YHRKIDVSAKN

-184 ADTMTIAEV
+184 NDTMAIAEV

-209 EVEFITYVDVAIP
+209 DVEFITYVDAAIP
-222 RYVLGDSLRLR
+222 RYVMGDSLRLR

-252 RVMAKLLKSLPY
+252 RVMAKLQKSLPY

-272 RDSGIGITETQLQN
+272 RDSGIGITEAQLQN
-286 LFKPFHQAD
+286 LFNPFQQAD

-308 LTICRR
+308 LTICTR

-321 ELTATSEAGVGSE
+321 ELTASSESGKGSE
-334 FTFNAFFSNAEA
+334 FTFNAFFSHAEA
-346 PEEALPMPNYGLT
+346 PDEAAPMPNYGLT

-393 KRIWNEM
+393 KKLWNEVL
-400 QERGQ
+400 ERGE

-475 IADVLQQDQRRLRS
+475 IADVLQQDHRRMRS
-489 KREEVDYMELY
+489 QQQEVDYMELY

-527 DVGAHVDSAVNGIM
+527 DVGAHVDAAVNGIM
-541 AVEMAQG
+541 AVEMTQG

-568 TREIRKRVKAEELP
+568 TREIRTRIKADELP

-622 HIRGISMDSVT
+622 HIRGISMDSIT
-633 TTGTDKKKSAIQISG
+633 PQGAERTKSAIQISG
-648 LKYDEGLKRSGS
+648 LKYEEGLKRSGS
-660 KKASYH
+660 KRASYH
-666 ALLLKFSNRYMNVAT
+666 ALLLKFSNRYVNVAT

-693 GLADYLHTLAGVS
+693 GLSDYLHTLAGVS
-706 GNVGATD
+706 GNVGATEA
-713 VYELSSKLSVQL
+713 YELSSKLSVHM
-725 KSSKE
+725 KSAKE
-730 AGEKKIRVDLIS
+730 AGEQKIRVDLIS
-742 QMQLLT
+742 QMQLLS
-748 VKLDELIQS
+748 VRVDELISS
-757 IRDKV
+757 IRENIM
-762 KPEVATRDTAK
+762 PEVADKRFT
-773 KETVERNWSEFAIHL
+773 KESAERNWSEFAMRL
-788 KASIS
+788 KASVS
-793 ENDSVAL
+793 GNDTVAL
-800 DMIEEALSN
+800 DMLDEALSKGG
-809 VSEGAAVN
+809 EEAVVQ
-817 CLKEVQA
+817 CLKEVQI
-824 SLSDFNFDQALGQIN
+824 SLSDFNFDKALEQIN
-839 RGIEQGLFR
+839 RGLEEGLFR

>member
-1 MALEDSSFIRK
+1 MA
-12 AFKTEKEIHV
+12 
-22 ALGFLLGCLISAL
+22 
-35 ITYIEAEWS
+35 
-44 LAEITLAGL
+44 
-53 WQVHIN
+53 
-59 TPACWVADLAPVAIA
+59 
-74 FYSWYGSRKIDMAN
+74 
-88 RAATDANERYE
+88 
-99 QMVVLRQMAESS
+99 
-111 SRSKSEFLANM
+111 
-122 SHEIRTPMNAII
+122 
-134 GMNYLMGKTT
+134 
-144 LSEKQVD
+144 
-151 YHRKIEVSAKN
+151 
-162 LLRIIDDILDF
+162 
-173 SKIEAGKLTLE
+173 
-184 ADTMTIAEV
+184 IAEV

-209 EVEFITYVDVAIP
+209 DVEFITYVDASIP
-222 RYVLGDSLRLR
+222 RYVLGDGLRLR

-272 RDSGIGITETQLQN
+272 RDSGIGITETQLKN
-286 LFKPFHQAD
+286 LFNPFQQAD

-393 KRIWNEM
+393 KRIWNEVL
-400 QERGQ
+400 ERGE

-425 KDIKDGAPEKVPSV
+425 KDIKEGSPEKVPSV
-439 VMVTSHGAEAVRDAL
+439 VMVTSHGAEAV
-454 NKNLVDGLLIKPIGI
+454 IKPIGI

-475 IADVLQQDQRRLRS
+475 IADVLHQDQSRMRS
-489 KREEVDYMELY
+489 QRQEVDYMELY

-527 DVGAHVDSAVNGIM
+527 DVGAQVDTAVNGIM
-541 AVEMAQG
+541 AVEMTQG
-548 QSYDLVLM
+548 QLYDLVLM

-568 TREIRKRVKAEELP
+568 TREIRKRVKADELP

-622 HIRGISMDSVT
+622 HIRGISMDSVKSE
-633 TTGTDKKKSAIQISG
+633 GTERSKSEIHIAG
-648 LKYDEGLKRSGS
+648 LKYEEGLKRSGS
-660 KKASYH
+660 KRASYH
-666 ALLLKFSNRYMNVAT
+666 ALLLKFSNRYVNVAT
-681 EVRTMVMNSDVA
+681 EVRTMVMNGDVA
-693 GLADYLHTLAGVS
+693 GLSDYLHTLAGVS
-706 GNVGATD
+706 GNVGATEA
-713 VYELSSKLSVQL
+713 YELSSKLSVQL
-725 KSSKE
+725 KSAKE
-730 AGEKKIRVDLIS
+730 AGEQKIRVDLIS

-748 VKLDELIQS
+748 VKLDELIGS
-757 IRDKV
+757 IREKI
-762 KPEVATRDTAK
+762 KPEIADRSVAPNSVA
-773 KETVERNWSEFAIHL
+773 RNWSDLAIRL

-793 ENDSVAL
+793 ENDSIAL
-800 DMIEEALSN
+800 DVIEEALAN
-809 VSEGAAVN
+809 GGEGAAVN
-817 CLKEVQA
+817 GLKEVQL
-824 SLSDFNFDQALGQIN
+824 SLSDFNFDKALEQIN
-839 RGIEQGLFR
+839 RGIEEGLFR